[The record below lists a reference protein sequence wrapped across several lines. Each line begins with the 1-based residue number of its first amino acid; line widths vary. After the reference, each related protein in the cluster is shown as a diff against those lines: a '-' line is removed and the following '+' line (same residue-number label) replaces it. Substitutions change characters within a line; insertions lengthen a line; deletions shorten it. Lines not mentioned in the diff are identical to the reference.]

1 MKKIFFN
8 ISFCLLGLTILNQ
21 QVYADEV
28 LTTVDEAVSQYT
40 KGDYDGAASNLDYAA
55 QLIRQK
61 KSEALKE
68 VFPEPFVGWEAEI
81 ATSQATGTAVFGK
94 NISVSRTYERKP
106 STVTIDIVSDS
117 PVMQSLIM
125 MLNNPVIAGAGGAKL
140 ESFGIHK
147 GIVQYKE
154 ASRSGD
160 VNIVID
166 DKFMVTV
173 KGQQV
178 EREELIAYAQ
188 AVQYSKLAK
197 KEL

>member
-1 MKKIFFN
+1 MRKEFIM
-8 ISFCLLGLTILNQ
+8 
-21 QVYADEV
+21 DR
-28 LTTVDEAVSQYT
+28 QYLELF
-40 KGDYDGAASNLDYAA
+40 K

-94 NISVSRTYERKP
+94 NISVSRTYERKQ

-140 ESFGIHK
+140 ESFGTHK
-147 GIVQYKE
+147 GIVQYNE
-154 ASRSGD
+154 TNRSGD
-160 VNIVID
+160 VNLVID
-166 DKFMVTV
+166 DHFMITV

-178 EREELIAYAQ
+178 DREELIAYVQ
-188 AVQYSKLAK
+188 AVQYSKLTK
-197 KEL
+197 K